1 MMKNKV
7 SSLTVLNNVLSHIL
21 PSEIIYIISKYH
33 GRWIKINIPASI
45 KIKVRQ
51 PRDKR
56 YGKRHLI
63 SPYYI

>member
-1 MMKNKV
+1 MKSKI
-7 SSLTVLNNVLSHIL
+7 SSLSVLKDIFSDVLPDEL
-21 PSEIIYIISKYH
+21 IYQISRFH
-33 GRWIKINIPASI
+33 GRWVKLNVPTSI
-45 KIKVRQ
+45 KIKVKQ